1 MIPLATQSSGKL
13 SLIPIFSQKSFTKQH
28 LVLNEDIALNE
39 NNNRTEDSQYIILI
53 HNLQRFPFVGSE
65 ENGCPHC
72 GALVL
77 KESYKQV
84 FAYPD
89 MECCLAMIKQHCEW
103 IWEELKMMSLLSTWT
118 KDDVIKADHLHK
130 RIHYLELRS
139 KVLEPA
145 GGT

>member
-13 SLIPIFSQKSFTKQH
+13 SLIPIFNQKSFRKQH
-28 LVLNEDIALNE
+28 LLS
-39 NNNRTEDSQYIILI
+39 TEDSPIAEASQYIIFI
-53 HNLQRFPFVGSE
+53 HNLKRLPLVGSE

-77 KESYKQV
+77 KQSHNQV

-103 IWEELKMMSLLSTWT
+103 IWEELKMMSLLCTWT
-118 KDDVIKADHLHK
+118 QDDVVKADYLHK

-139 KVLEPA
+139 KALEPV